1 MTSGIA
7 MRRPD
12 AWRLGADADAAAVV
26 HMASKRAALPGLR
39 EPHTDAECR
48 AWMREIFLHE
58 SVWLAVDGEAIVGL
72 AARDGE
78 WLTQLYLAPGYTGRG
93 IGQRLLERML
103 EESPK
108 LSLWTFQR
116 NVRARRFYE
125 RNGFVATRF
134 GDGSGNEEGE
144 PDVCYRLARG
154 NGSKRSTG

>member
-12 AWRLGADADAAAVV
+12 PWRLGADADAAAVV
-26 HMASKRAALPGLR
+26 HMASKRAALPGLH

-48 AWMREIFLHE
+48 AWMREILVHE
-58 SVWLAVDGEAIVGL
+58 SVWLAVDGEAIIGL

-78 WLTQLYLAPGYTGRG
+78 WLTQLYLAPGYAGRG

-103 EESPK
+103 EESPR

-116 NVRARRFYE
+116 NTRARRFYE

-144 PDVCYRLARG
+144 PDVCYRLAPRT
-154 NGSKRSTG
+154 GSKRSTP